1 MPGIRIDPHI
11 QAGQPV
17 VDGTRI
23 TTQRLHEIWKA
34 GEQVDA
40 IADDYDLTG
49 QQVADALC
57 FESSM
62 GGAQTY
68 AAIAFQ
74 QLGQAIKKD
83 IGGIRWVKWVIKK
96 TERHHMK
103 TRQNPPNVQCRCT
116 DPNHHKKR
124 EQPQRTTQPPTK
136 RTTTPPS
143 PTRHPYDIGRRAK

>member
-1 MPGIRIDPHI
+1 MTHNCQQATHPMPGIRIDPHI

-49 QQVADALC
+49 QQVAHALL
-57 FESSM
+57 FEPTCE
-62 GGAQTY
+62 AQTCTM
-68 AAIAFQ
+68 AWHHRKSPTMGEKGDQ
-74 QLGQAIKKD
+74 M
-83 IGGIRWVKWVIKK
+83 
-96 TERHHMK
+96 ERHHMK